1 MKKIIWEKCG
11 HFFVGITIGVVTQAL
26 IWWLLPP
33 QIKLI
38 TVASLMLVMALNY
51 GFDLYSK
58 IKGKDHYKVLNAAA
72 GTIGGAVGM
81 ALILIAQFY

>member
-1 MKKIIWEKCG
+1 MNWEKCM
-11 HFFVGITIGVVTQAL
+11 HFFVGITIGVVAQAL

-38 TVASLMLVMALNY
+38 TVVTLMLVMVLNY
-51 GFDLYSK
+51 GFDLISK
-58 IKGKDHYKVLNAAA
+58 IEGKGSYDVLNAAA

-81 ALILIAQFY
+81 AVILVVQFF